1 MIGQRVIYIGH
12 KLNNIG
18 HKLKKGKFRLD
29 ISQNF
34 FPVTVMKSSLPKEV
48 VDAPS
53 SVVLNA
59 RIGYSVLSGTC
70 PCPWQGRLGLDALP
84 RLSQCVSTCDSLSSP
99 PISACGPAR
108 AQGRARPAR
117 SPTRAPS
124 APCGRSAGAQ
134 PRGASAPPTS
144 ARAPPPQPHPRP
156 AFPAPTSPRACAVP
170 APPLSRAGEGLGWR
184 GCGGAG
190 SGFVAGWER
199 RAAGAQQGPLR
210 AGIGPR
216 GERASRWGRASR

>member
-12 KLNNIG
+12 KLKNIE

-34 FPVTVMKSSLPKEV
+34 FPVTVVRSSLPKEV

-53 SVVLNA
+53 PVVLNA
-59 RIGYSVLSGTC
+59 RIGYSLLSGTC

-84 RLSQCVSTCDSLSSP
+84 RRSQCVSTCDSLSSP
-99 PISACGPAR
+99 PFSACG
-108 AQGRARPAR
+108 PAR

-156 AFPAPTSPRACAVP
+156 AFPAPTSPRACAVS
-170 APPLSRAGEGLGWR
+170 APPLSRAGEGLGRR

-190 SGFVAGWER
+190 SGFVVGWER

-216 GERASRWGRASR
+216 GELASRWGRASR